1 MSRENILA
9 LVQYRLEQADDAV
22 RAGHV
27 LLDQELHR
35 DAVNRA
41 YYGMFYSVLALL
53 VTKQLGTSKHQGA
66 ISLFDREFVRSGV
79 FDRELSAWLHTAFD
93 MRLNADYKE
102 LVTISREEAAM
113 ALRQATSF
121 MSRVK
126 SYLNQLLTEPH
137 DTERQEG

>member
-1 MSRENILA
+1 MSRENIVA
-9 LVQYRLEQADDAV
+9 LVQYRLEQADDAL

-27 LLDQELHR
+27 LLDQELLR

-41 YYGMFYSVLALL
+41 YYGMFYAVLALL

-66 ISLFDREFVRSGV
+66 ISLFDREFVRAGV

-102 LVTISREEAAM
+102 LVAISHDEVVM
-113 ALRQATSF
+113 ALQHATSF
-121 MSRVK
+121 VSHVK
-126 SYLNQLLTEPH
+126 SYLSQLLTESS
-137 DTERQEG
+137 DTESQEG